1 MESDFGSSR
10 LSLVDPG
17 FIFAIAHPRGGMDL
31 GWDWYQEGKLLNKK
45 NTFTD
50 FIQCAEYLIQ
60 EKYTQ
65 GRPDRSSRW
74 SAGGMLMGAIAN
86 MRPDLFRSIVAMYL
100 S

>member
-1 MESDFGSSR
+1 
-10 LSLVDPG
+10 
-17 FIFAIAHPRGGMDL
+17 MDL

-65 GRPDRSSRW
+65 
-74 SAGGMLMGAIAN
+74 AGQ
-86 MRPDLFRSIVAMYL
+86 IVAVGGAL
-100 S
+100 EGC